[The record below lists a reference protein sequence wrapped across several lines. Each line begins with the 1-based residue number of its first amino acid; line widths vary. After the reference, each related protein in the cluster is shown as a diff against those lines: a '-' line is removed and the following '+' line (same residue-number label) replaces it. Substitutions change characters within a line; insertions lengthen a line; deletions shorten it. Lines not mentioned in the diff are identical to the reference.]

1 MKYDK
6 NMKMF
11 TFEEGSN
18 IMVVTLFQ
26 NVYVYP
32 FYQISV
38 QRVTASV
45 DAVWLPGGGHQ
56 FCICIVD
63 GRGRGDC
70 KDQQST
76 QRKG

>member
-26 NVYVYP
+26 NVYLFLSNLGP
-32 FYQISV
+32 KS
-38 QRVTASV
+38 
-45 DAVWLPGGGHQ
+45 
-56 FCICIVD
+56 
-63 GRGRGDC
+63 DC
-70 KDQQST
+70 
-76 QRKG
+76 

>member
-18 IMVVTLFQ
+18 IMVVILFQ
-26 NVYVYP
+26 NEYP

-45 DAVWLPGGGHQ
+45 DAVWLPGGGGIN
-56 FCICIVD
+56 FAFVL
-63 GRGRGDC
+63 
-70 KDQQST
+70 
-76 QRKG
+76 